1 MFALSAVS
9 LAMGV
14 GFGIAVGDRTGTAV
28 LVSAGIV
35 AGLAGIAAVGAQG
48 RDVAVPGASDE
59 ATSLAPAGSS
69 VWPLGV
75 GLGALVL
82 ATGLATG
89 GALVFLGLAAC
100 AVAGMGWFAQS
111 WSGHP
116 SWTDE
121 QNERV
126 TSRLI
131 LPLVLPLAVTALVL
145 LIAFAFSR
153 TLLAVSANAA
163 TLIAL
168 VGALVVLGGGVLA
181 AVRGLGRTAV
191 LGMLT
196 AAAVAIAALGVGGA
210 VAGER
215 EFHHAGDDAAHGESS
230 EDHEESAGESDDAE
244 HEEADGEHP
253 PEEDG
258 EAPGTET
265 TLAEDGVVSSPGA
278 PAASAP
284 PSVELVSDN
293 LEFDKETIRLPAQ
306 RVTTITLINREN
318 KPHNVAIRDE
328 EGDIAFRPEGGGIIT
343 GPGAEIEYEVL
354 PLEAGEYTFFCEV
367 HPIMKGELTVA

>member
-1 MFALSAVS
+1 MNPAAVILFALSAVS

-14 GFGIAVGDRTGTAV
+14 GFGLAVGDRTGTAV
-28 LVSAGIV
+28 LVSAGVVAAV
-35 AGLAGIAAVGAQG
+35 AGLAAVGAQG
-48 RDVAVPGASDE
+48 RDVAVPGAGHE
-59 ATSLAPAGSS
+59 APSLAPAGSS
-69 VWPLGV
+69 VWPLGL

-89 GALVFLGLAAC
+89 PALVLLGLAAC
-100 AVAGMGWFAQS
+100 AVAGVGWFAQS
-111 WSGHP
+111 WAGHP

-131 LPLVLPLAVTALVL
+131 MPLVLPLGVTALVVL
-145 LIAFAFSR
+145 VAFAFSR

-163 TLIAL
+163 ALIAL
-168 VGALVVLGGGVLA
+168 VGALVVLGAGVLA
-181 AVRGLGRTAV
+181 AVRGLGRRAV
-191 LGMLT
+191 LGLLT
-196 AAAVAIAALGVGGA
+196 AGAVAVAGLGVGGA

-215 EFHHAGDDAAHGESS
+215 EFHHAGDDAAHGDPS
-230 EDHEESAGESDDAE
+230 EEAGAGGGHDEDAPEDDA
-244 HEEADGEHP
+244 HAGD
-253 PEEDG
+253 
-258 EAPGTET
+258 TET
-265 TLAEDGVVSSPGA
+265 TLAEDGVAAAPGA

-284 PSVELVSDN
+284 PSVELVTNN
-293 LEFDKETIRLPAQ
+293 LEFDQEAITLPAQ
-306 RVTTITLINREN
+306 RTTTITLINEEN

-328 EGDIAFRPEGGGIIT
+328 EGDLAFRPEGGGIIT
-343 GPGAEIEYEVL
+343 GPGAETEYEVP